1 MIGGVC
7 AVRAAGVA
15 LLAALGVAF
24 GSCASLAQAGYP
36 NRPIN
41 ILTPTTAGSG
51 MEVQLRLISD
61 VIQRKSGH
69 PFVIEPKPGAMGMLA
84 ATNIARA
91 KPDGYSLL
99 ITPNSPLVF
108 NQLTHKTMG
117 YDPQAFR
124 SVSMISS
131 QPLVMGV
138 RGDFPAKTM
147 KEFIDYAKANPGK
160 INYGSQGVGGGNHM
174 AVLLLEKFTGT
185 QMVHVPFNGAE
196 PATQALLRG
205 DIDLFMAPLANILPW
220 YKEGKLKMFAVG
232 SQARS
237 PDAPDAPTFREL
249 GYPED
254 FVLTVWYALVA
265 PPGTP
270 DPIIEWLNTSI
281 SEALREPMIASR
293 FRAMGTDP
301 WPSDPAETDRFLAR
315 ERALWERVAA
325 ENNIQKQ

>member
-1 MIGGVC
+1 MIRVVSV
-7 AVRAAGVA
+7 ARATGLAA
-15 LLAALGVAF
+15 MAALGVAL
-24 GSCASLAQAGYP
+24 GVCPGLAQGAYP
-36 NRPIN
+36 NRPIS

-51 MEVQLRLISD
+51 MEVQLRLISE
-61 VIQRKSGH
+61 VVQRKSGQ
-69 PFVIEPKPGAMGMLA
+69 PFVVEPKPGAMGMVA
-84 ATNIARA
+84 ATNVSRA
-91 KPDGYSLL
+91 KPDGYQLL
-99 ITPNSPLVF
+99 ISPNSPLVF
-108 NQLTHKTMG
+108 NPLTHKTMG
-117 YDPQAFR
+117 YDPVAFR
-124 SVSMISS
+124 SISMISS

-138 RGDFPAKTM
+138 RGDFPVNSM

-160 INYGSQGVGGGNHM
+160 INYGSQGLGGGNHM

-185 QMVHVPFNGAE
+185 HMVHVPFNGAE

-205 DIDLFMAPLANILPW
+205 DVDLFMAPLANILPW

-232 SQARS
+232 SEARS
-237 PDAPDAPTFREL
+237 PDAPDVPTFSEL

-254 FVLTVWYALVA
+254 FVLKVWYALVA

-270 DPIIEWLNTSI
+270 DAIVEWLNKTI
-281 SEALREPMIASR
+281 TEALKDPLIVSR

-301 WPSDPAETDRFLAR
+301 MPTDPADADRFLAR

>member
-1 MIGGVC
+1 MIGGFSAAR
-7 AVRAAGVA
+7 AVGF
-15 LLAALGVAF
+15 AALATMGLSI
-24 GSCASLAQAGYP
+24 GSCPGLAQGAYP

-51 MEVQLRLISD
+51 MEVQLRMISE
-61 VIQRKSGH
+61 VVQRKGGQ
-69 PFVIEPKPGAMGMLA
+69 PFVLEPKPGAMGMVA

-99 ITPNSPLVF
+99 ISPNSPLVF
-108 NQLTHKTMG
+108 NQLTHATLG
-117 YDPQAFR
+117 YDPVAFK
-124 SVSMISS
+124 SITMISS

-138 RGDFPAKTM
+138 RGDFPVNSM
-147 KEFIDYAKANPGK
+147 KDFIDYAKANPGK
-160 INYGSQGVGGGNHM
+160 INYGSQGLGGGNHM

-185 QMVHVPFNGAE
+185 HMVHVPFNGAE

-205 DIDLFMAPLANILPW
+205 DVDLFMAPLANILPW

-232 SQARS
+232 AEARS
-237 PDAPDAPTFREL
+237 PDAPDVPTFREL
-249 GYPED
+249 GYPDD
-254 FVLTVWYALVA
+254 FVLKVWYALVA

-270 DPIIEWLNTSI
+270 DAIIEWLNKAITD
-281 SEALREPMIASR
+281 ALKDPMIASR
-293 FRAMGTDP
+293 FHAMGTDP
-301 WPSDPAETDRFLAR
+301 MPSAPAEADRFLAR